1 MRQRLVLL
9 ILVLVTAGSALLAK
23 AAEDG
28 AVTELQMPADAL
40 AAVRDYATSGGRIA
54 IRGTSAMRLDAAT
67 YVVTVDL
74 GDSSDMMVLI
84 ARRFFA
90 DGGQAYWKAVPL
102 DAATATIYGQKLAR

>member
-1 MRQRLVLL
+1 MRRWLVLL
-9 ILVLVTAGSALLAK
+9 IFVLVTAGSARLVK
-23 AAEDG
+23 AAED
-28 AVTELQMPADAL
+28 AAMTELQMPAEAQ

-54 IRGTSAMRLDAAT
+54 IRGTSPMRLDAAT

-74 GDSSDMMVLI
+74 GEGSDMMVLI

-102 DAATATIYGQKLAR
+102 DPATAMIYCQKLAR